1 MKRLNYLALLVLGI
15 VFISCGGKNS
25 ESKEGKEAEVKEAT
39 TTDCL
44 ISELD
49 GIDTKKNITKKGSK
63 DLYTG
68 LAVEKDQNDS
78 IIRKVEIKNGWLIKD
93 INLKKIN
100 DKYAAVS
107 EFNYENAAITNKFE
121 LEISDFCCDDKIN
134 KFSYVSTYSPTN
146 YEYDDEYYSVSAGTS
161 IGDDNAYQVDF
172 QGSAKASPN
181 FLKDFEKNGG
191 LRADGTQAWIAR
203 KISSEKMYQILDAMK
218 KELPHFDYWKK

>member
-1 MKRLNYLALLVLGI
+1 MKKLNYLTFLVLSV

-25 ESKEGKEAEVKEAT
+25 ESKEGKEAEVNEAT
-39 TTDCL
+39 ATDCL
-44 ISELD
+44 ITELD
-49 GIDTKKNITKKGSK
+49 GIGTKKNIVKKGTK

-100 DKYAAVS
+100 DKYAAIS
-107 EFNYENAAITNKFE
+107 EFNYENAAVKNKFE
-121 LEISDFCCDDKIN
+121 LEISDFCSDDKIN
-134 KFSYVSTYSPTN
+134 KFSYVTTYSPTN
-146 YEYDDEYYSVSAGTS
+146 YEYDDEYYSVKAWNFDT
-161 IGDDNAYQVDF
+161 YQVDF